1 MLMLTRRP
9 GERLMIGNNVVVQI
23 MEIKGNQVR
32 VGVEAPKDIDVD
44 REEIF
49 MKKQSDRNNTAGNR
63 R

>member
-49 MKKQSDRNNTAGNR
+49 MKKQNDRNKSTGNR